1 MIMMM
6 EKRKKIKISDGVFLV
21 KEDDYLRLQNYLNA
35 IKVYASNSVK
45 KEKVVMEI
53 ESKIARILKDK
64 NTDMITTAQVDEVLS
79 DNEIE
84 HKNF

>member
-6 EKRKKIKISDGVFLV
+6 EKRKKIKISDVVFLV

-53 ESKIARILKDK
+53 ESKIARILKEK
-64 NTDMITTAQVDEVLS
+64 NTDRITTAQVDEVLS
-79 DNEIE
+79 DNKIG

>member
-6 EKRKKIKISDGVFLV
+6 EKRKKIKISDVVFLV

-53 ESKIARILKDK
+53 ESKIARILKEK

-79 DNEIE
+79 DNKIE

>member
-1 MIMMM
+1 
-6 EKRKKIKISDGVFLV
+6 
-21 KEDDYLRLQNYLNA
+21 
-35 IKVYASNSVK
+35 
-45 KEKVVMEI
+45 MEI

-79 DNEIE
+79 GNEIG

>member
-6 EKRKKIKISDGVFLV
+6 EKRKNIKISDVVFLV

-79 DNEIE
+79 DNEIG

>member
-6 EKRKKIKISDGVFLV
+6 EKRKKIKISDVVFLV

-35 IKVYASNSVK
+35 IKVYVSNSVK

-79 DNEIE
+79 HNKIG

>member
-1 MIMMM
+1 MMM
-6 EKRKKIKISDGVFLV
+6 EKRKKIKISDVVFLV

-53 ESKIARILKDK
+53 ESKIARILKEK

-79 DNEIE
+79 DNKIE